1 MIVFLSLIAV
11 HADSDSDPTAIL
23 LAAGPLAG
31 VAFFVWVFRRYRN
44 IDKRHVYEHSP
55 NVKSAVTKAQDN
67 FIRRVDGSRDSK
79 IKNGNYGMPTWR
91 IGEQMPVELKAPA
104 FLKMFSK
111 K

>member
-11 HADSDSDPTAIL
+11 HAGSDHDPTAML
-23 LAAGPLAG
+23 LVAGPLAG

-67 FIRRVDGSRDSK
+67 FIRRVDESRDAR
-79 IKNGNYGMPTWR
+79 IKNGNYELPTWR
-91 IGEQMPVELKAPA
+91 IGEQMPVEIKTST

-111 K
+111 H